1 MERGGGEVECEVP
14 GVEAGLGVRGGLGV
28 ERGVERW
35 ILIGIEAPQKESSVC
50 GAWPHRKNFHRKFVF
65 FRKTNDWC
73 IAFSRA
79 LLTFC
84 YTPIRFFS
92 DFDSEFSGSGKD
104 WCIANLGRLVYSE
117 FVGLGGGEAGGV
129 RGFPR
134 GEVRGGARGGVE
146 GGVRGGVRDGSEFCS
161 AATS

>member
-1 MERGGGEVECEVP
+1 MECEVP
-14 GVEAGLGVRGGLGV
+14 GVEAGRGVRGGLGV

-65 FRKTNDWC
+65 FRKKNDWC

-79 LLTFC
+79 LLHFC

-92 DFDSEFSGSGKD
+92 DFKSEFSGFGKD
-104 WCIANLGRLVYSE
+104 WCIANWCVLE
-117 FVGLGGGEAGGV
+117 KIGV
-129 RGFPR
+129 
-134 GEVRGGARGGVE
+134 
-146 GGVRGGVRDGSEFCS
+146 
-161 AATS
+161 